1 MLIMCPAMED
11 YRSSCDLG
19 KHITMYRTLQPQIS
33 AAKIYS
39 LLLNDAICKDLKAR
53 ILTLYHMK
61 IGWCTKMGI
70 EY

>member
-1 MLIMCPAMED
+1 MLIMCTAMND

-19 KHITMYRTLQPQIS
+19 KYITMYRNLQPQIS

-39 LLLNDAICKDLKAR
+39 LFLNDALCKNLKER
-53 ILTLYHMK
+53 ILSLYHMK